1 MKHLLSNFPHLFCLL
16 LAWLI
21 NNPLLAQ
28 NLDSEW
34 NNVPIGGGGRTVG
47 MIGSPTSDM
56 LYLRTDVAGM
66 YKRSTSDTEWTRLT
80 ETFTPDYG
88 ARMSGCAGLG
98 VHPTND
104 NILYSALSQ
113 GLYKSVDQGRNWTPV
128 LSVFINPN
136 GSDYNREDRNYGEA
150 LVVDQRNGNVVY
162 YGSQKDGLFY
172 TRNGGNN
179 WIQIPND
186 QLPHSGSRSVVVDN
200 LRATMNDGRAKY
212 VYVSVRNQ
220 GLYRSSDGGTSFSSW
235 KSTLPGGG
243 KYVRWLRQ
251 SKQGELYAAHEK
263 GLARWD
269 GNSWED
275 VSPVAGVEV
284 TAVATD
290 PQDNDQLLC
299 FVYQASNTGDMYR
312 SRNRGESWEV
322 IRYTANN
329 LPPWADSRY
338 EPGQQLTFALY
349 FDDQSEG
356 ANNTAYVM
364 SNYAPWKTTNV
375 WANTVAWDAF
385 IEGDEMT
392 INITGVSLPPGGAP
406 YIAGMAD
413 IRGFKIDDVTAYP
426 ERRLNI
432 AQADVNAGFFT
443 PNMTGIDYC
452 ENNPNQVWFVSAK
465 RVAASARDA
474 PTEHVAQ
481 VYRSGNGGNSL
492 NYITNP
498 AASTEWANDAGGPK
512 IAVSATDANQ
522 AVVMVRNLVRYT
534 TDGGV
539 TWNNSGGV
547 NRTDGLLQRDI
558 EYEFDQLIKSDRVN
572 GNKFYVYAT
581 DGRFFKSTNGGS
593 SFGLVSNAG
602 LPARTWKQGDN
613 SSTGGG
619 VHMAVA
625 PGREEEVW
633 LALGASGI
641 WRASG
646 SGTNKTNSFTEV
658 TYFAR
663 DNPTAV
669 TFGKAAPGSSTPAV
683 YVFGKRQSDGQWG
696 VWKSD
701 DLGGSWQLAT
711 PPDEP
716 GQWPRLLVGDRQT
729 YGRVYMGNASYGI
742 QYLTID
748 AAGQSSTSLPA
759 ANQWYY
765 LRSIAHDK
773 YLQGTGTDDGTGNDC
788 SGNAAQDVR
797 GVAISNTGGW
807 TQWKFVDAGNG
818 KYYVENKGHQKHLQ
832 VYGQP
837 DATANDGNCGDDGTK
852 IVRMSDTGC
861 RNDWTQWELQEA
873 PGGKYY
879 LYNGKTDTYLQCL
892 GSAGNAAVRQVPTS
906 CSGNWTQWELVEL
919 GGNARKGE
927 IFRQPT
933 ASQEALKATIQVF
946 PNPATEAL
954 QLKVTDANQ
963 LTNICLTDLSG
974 REFALRPSVSEP
986 GIISLSVSPLS
997 PGVYLLRGR
1006 ANQQP
1011 FIKRIVVE

>member
-1 MKHLLSNFPHLFCLL
+1 MKNLRIVSLPLFCLL
-16 LAWLI
+16 CFYWMSP
-21 NNPLLAQ
+21 PLFAQ
-28 NLDSEW
+28 GLSSTW

-66 YKRSTSDTEWTRLT
+66 YKRSASDTEWTRLT

-88 ARMSGCAGLG
+88 ERMSGCAGLG

-104 NILYSALSQ
+104 NILYAALSK
-113 GLYKSVDQGRNWTPV
+113 GIYKSTDQGRTWSQV
-128 LSVFINPN
+128 LVVDVLTN
-136 GSDYNREDRNYGEA
+136 GSLNDREDRNYGEA

-162 YGSQKDGLFY
+162 YGSHRDGLFY
-172 TRNGGNN
+172 TRNGGTS
-179 WIQIPND
+179 WTQIPSD
-186 QLPHSGSRSVVVDN
+186 QLPYDGSRSVVVDN
-200 LRATMNDGRAKY
+200 LRKTENGRAKF
-212 VYVSVRNQ
+212 VYVSVKNK
-220 GLYRSSDGGTSFSSW
+220 GIYRSSNGGTTFAPW
-235 KSTLPGGG
+235 QTTLPGGG
-243 KYVRWLRQ
+243 TYVRWLRQ
-251 SKQGELYAAHEK
+251 SQQGDLYAAHDK

-269 GNSWED
+269 GSVWED
-275 VSPVAGVEV
+275 VSPIVGVDV
-284 TAVATD
+284 LAVATD
-290 PQDNDQLLC
+290 PKDNDQLLC
-299 FVYQASNTGDMYR
+299 FAYQRPANVGNIYR
-312 SRNRGESWEV
+312 SKDRGDSWQ
-322 IRYTANN
+322 IAPYTAHN
-329 LPPWADSRY
+329 LPPWADNRY
-338 EPGQQLTFALY
+338 EPGQQITFALY

-364 SNYAPWKTTNV
+364 SNYAPWKTTNI
-375 WANTVAWDAF
+375 WASTVAWDAF

-426 ERRLNI
+426 EKRLNI
-432 AQADVNAGFFT
+432 AQADVNNGFFA

-452 ENNPNQVWFVSAK
+452 ESDPNQVWFVAVK
-465 RVAASARDA
+465 RVAASAQDE
-474 PTEHVAQ
+474 PTEHIAQ
-481 VYRSGNGGNSL
+481 VYRSADGGDNL
-492 NYITNP
+492 GYITNP
-498 AASTEWANDAGGPK
+498 AASTEWAKDAGGPK
-512 IAVSATDANQ
+512 IAVSATNADK
-522 AVVMVRNLVRYT
+522 AVMMARNLVRYT

-539 TWNNSGGV
+539 TWRNSGSV
-547 NRTDGLLQRDI
+547 NRTTGLLERNI

-572 GNKFYVYAT
+572 GNKFYLYAT
-581 DGRFFKSTNGGS
+581 DGRFFKSTNAGA

-602 LPARTWKQGDN
+602 LPARIWNRGGD

-619 VHMAVA
+619 VHIAVA

-633 LALGASGI
+633 LALGAAGI

-646 SGTNKTNSFTEV
+646 NGTNKTSSFAEV

-711 PPDEP
+711 PEDEP
-716 GQWPRLLVGDRQT
+716 GQWPRLLVGDMQT

-748 AAGQSSTSLPA
+748 ATSSPTPLPTTD
-759 ANQWYY
+759 QWYY
-765 LRSIAHDK
+765 LRSVAHNK

-788 SGNAAQDVR
+788 SGSAAQDVR
-797 GVAISNTGGW
+797 GVTTGNTGSW
-807 TQWKFVDAGNG
+807 TQWKFIDVGDGQ
-818 KYYVENKGHQKHLQ
+818 YYVENKSHQMHLQ

-837 DATANDGNCGDDGTK
+837 DATANDGSCGDDGTK

-861 RNDWTQWELQEA
+861 GNDWTRWELREA
-873 PGGKYY
+873 PGGNYY

-892 GSAGNAAVRQVPTS
+892 SGAGNVAVRQAPTS
-906 CSGNWTQWELVEL
+906 CSGSWLQWELVAV
-919 GGNARKGE
+919 GGNARTETE
-927 IFRQPT
+927 IAKQPIT
-933 ASQEALKATIQVF
+933 LEKTELAIGVY
-946 PNPATEAL
+946 PNPATEVL
-954 QLKVTDANQ
+954 QLQKNATDEVE
-963 LTNICLTDLSG
+963 DLVLIDLLG
-974 REFALRPSVSEP
+974 RKLVPSTMQGDENEVRISIGGLR
-986 GIISLSVSPLS
+986 
-997 PGVYLLRGR
+997 PGVYLLQGTL
-1006 ANQQP
+1006 NQQR
-1011 FIKRIVVE
+1011 FIRRVIIE

>member
-16 LAWLI
+16 LAWLTSDL
-21 NNPLLAQ
+21 LLAQ

-34 NNVPIGGGGRTVG
+34 NNAPIGGGGRTVG
-47 MIGSPTSDM
+47 FIGSPSSDM

-66 YKRSTSDTEWTRLT
+66 YKKRPSDAQWMRLT
-80 ETFTPDYG
+80 ETFDPDFG
-88 ARMSGCAGLG
+88 ERMIGCAGLG
-98 VHPTND
+98 VHPTDD
-104 NILYSALSQ
+104 NLLYAALLK
-113 GLYKSVDQGRNWTPV
+113 GVYKSTNQGRTWNRV
-128 LSVFINPN
+128 LNVRVWPN
-136 GSDYNREDRNYGEA
+136 GRKDGGNDRNYGEA
-150 LVVDQRNGNVVY
+150 LVVDQRNGDVVY
-162 YGSQKDGLFY
+162 YGSQDDGLFY
-172 TRNGGNN
+172 TRNGGTN
-179 WIQIPND
+179 WTQIPND
-186 QLPHSGSRSVVVDN
+186 QLPSKGSRSVVVDN
-200 LRATMNDGRAKY
+200 LRATMSDGRARY
-212 VYVSVRNQ
+212 VYVSVRDT
-220 GLYRSSDGGTSFSSW
+220 GIFRSSDGGTSFNLW
-235 KSTLPGGG
+235 RSTLPGGG
-243 KYVRWLRQ
+243 KTIRWLRMSQ
-251 SKQGELYAAHEK
+251 QGDLYAAHEK
-263 GLARWD
+263 GLACWRNNQWQD
-269 GNSWED
+269 I
-275 VSPVAGVEV
+275 SPIPGVEV
-284 TAVATD
+284 TAVAAD
-290 PQDNDQLLC
+290 PQNNDRVIC
-299 FVYQASNTGDMYR
+299 FVYQEFKDANNNKYYEGDLYR
-312 SRNRGESWEV
+312 STNRGDNWEV
-322 IRYTANN
+322 IPYSVGN
-329 LPPWADSRY
+329 LPPWAAALNRY
-338 EPGQQLTFALY
+338 EPGQKRTFALY

-356 ANNTAYVM
+356 VNNKAYVC
-364 SNYAPWKTTNV
+364 SNYYPWKTNNI
-375 WANTVAWDAF
+375 WANTVTWDAMYQ
-385 IEGDEMT
+385 GNEMT
-392 INITGVSLPPGGAP
+392 INISGVSLPTGAS

-413 IRGFKIDDVTAYP
+413 VRGFKYNDVTQYP
-426 ERRLNI
+426 NQRLVTV
-432 AQADVNAGFFT
+432 DEST
-443 PNMTGIDYC
+443 PNFTGIDYC
-452 ENNPNQVWFVSAK
+452 ENEPDKLWFTAGKPIANRSK
-465 RVAASARDA
+465 F
-474 PTEHVAQ
+474 VAQ
-481 VYRSGNGGNSL
+481 VYKSTDGGSTL
-492 NYITNP
+492 NYVTNP
-498 AASTEWANDAGGPK
+498 ATGTGWEENAGGPK
-512 IAVSATDANQ
+512 IAVSSTNADK
-522 AVVMVRNLVRYT
+522 VVVVVRNAVRYT
-534 TDGGV
+534 TNGG
-539 TWNNSGGV
+539 TSWSNSGNV
-547 NRTDGLLQRDI
+547 NPNPKLPLLARNI

-572 GNKFYVYAT
+572 GNKFYLYAT
-581 DGRFFKSTNGGS
+581 DGRFFKSTNAGA
-593 SFGLVSNAG
+593 SFGLVGNAG
-602 LPARTWKQGDN
+602 LPARIWNRGND

-625 PGREEEVW
+625 PGMEEEVW

-773 YLQGTGTDDGTGNDC
+773 YLQGAGTDDGTGNDC

-797 GVAISNTGGW
+797 GVATSNTGGW
-807 TQWKFVDAGNG
+807 TQWKFIEAENG
-818 KYYVENKGHQKHLQ
+818 KYYVENKGHQMHLQ

-892 GSAGNAAVRQVPTS
+892 NGAGNAAVRQVPTS
-906 CSGNWTQWELVEL
+906 CSGSWTQWELVEV

-927 IFRQPT
+927 VFRQPT
-933 ASQEALKATIQVF
+933 ASQEALKATIQVY

-954 QLKVTDANQ
+954 QLKVTDATQ
-963 LTNICLTDLSG
+963 LTNIYLTDLSG

-986 GIISLSVSPLS
+986 DIISLSVSPLS
-997 PGVYLLRGR
+997 PGVYLLRGM